1 MNFSFKYAVASKPGF
16 AGDRI
21 VVSVS
26 QDCGESWQSARTLL
40 GPVLY
45 AATSK
50 ANPWNPASSNN
61 WRSININLDDYI
73 GADPIMIKID
83 FISGG
88 GNNAFLD
95 DFKLVTVLDNEEIS
109 IEDVLIIPTPSNG
122 LFQVRGLPSGSEYV
136 IYTVDGRLIQKGRLN
151 FERSIHL
158 ESPQGYYI
166 FQSGGLRKPIIIQ

>member
-40 GPVLY
+40 GPLLY
-45 AATSK
+45 AATNK
-50 ANPWNPASSNN
+50 ANPWNPTSLNN
-61 WRSININLDDYI
+61 WRSININLSDYV
-73 GADPIMIKID
+73 GPDPIMIKID

-95 DFKLVTVLDNEEIS
+95 DFQLVTVLDNEEIS
-109 IEDVLIIPTPSNG
+109 IEDVQIAPNPSSG
-122 LFQVRGLPSGSEYV
+122 SFQVRGLPSGSQYV
-136 IYTVDGRLIQKGRLN
+136 IYAVDGRLIQKGQLD
-151 FERSIHL
+151 FERSIHI
-158 ESPQGYYI
+158 ESNPGYYI
-166 FQSGGLRKPIIIQ
+166 FQSGDLRKPIIIQ